1 MSETCRVII
10 ADGNADIRSALRF
23 LVEQEGD
30 MEVVAEASSSRALL
44 RQLSLITADILL
56 LDAAFPTA
64 SPPAGIELLRWD
76 HPNLAVIILSPEA
89 CSGTIPPPG
98 ACCLI
103 SKKDSPESVR
113 QALRAARDK
122 HRGAQ
127 KSD

>member
-10 ADGNADIRSALRF
+10 ADGNADVRSALRF

-30 MEVVAEASSSRALL
+30 MEVVAEVSTSRALL

-64 SPPAGIELLRWD
+64 SPPAGIDLLSWD
-76 HPNLAVIILSPEA
+76 HPNLAVIILSPDA
-89 CSGTIPPPG
+89 CPGTTPPG
-98 ACCLI
+98 ACCVI

-122 HRGAQ
+122 RRGAQ